1 MSWFIDR
8 SRTRTHADAA
18 PERRRLACL
27 CLLAAVA
34 WTAATTLA
42 LADEVAGPA
51 DAAGSS
57 VPGTRLADLPCHEA
71 PLCYVASH
79 AESDPNH
86 LVLYDLDLVDMTR
99 GISRL
104 KADRAEGSG
113 RDFGS
118 SGWVLTG
125 HVQVFI
131 PQGQMQADRA
141 TVQFAS
147 KRIDSVTAE
156 GAPAEFEHVL
166 ENGQI
171 AHGHAQAIYFN
182 MVRNE
187 LQFDGN
193 SWFSDGC
200 NDITSGHIWYDI
212 TSQRVRAESD
222 PGDSGRVH
230 GTIRSAT
237 PNQCAPAAARP

>member
-1 MSWFIDR
+1 VFCFTDR
-8 SRTRTHADAA
+8 CALFR
-18 PERRRLACL
+18 PLEQL
-27 CLLAAVA
+27 CLLLVFAG
-34 WTAATTLA
+34 AATGVV
-42 LADEVAGPA
+42 ADEPGRAAG
-51 DAAGSS
+51 AAGSS
-57 VPGTRLADLPCHEA
+57 AGTRPEDLPCHEA

-104 KADRAEGSG
+104 KADRAEGNG
-113 RDFGS
+113 RDFGG

-125 HVQVFI
+125 HVQVFL
-131 PQGQMQADRA
+131 PEGQLHADRA

-147 KRIDSVTAE
+147 KRIDTMTAE

-166 ENGQI
+166 ENGQT
-171 AHGHAQAIYFN
+171 AHGHAQAIHLN
-182 MVRNE
+182 MARNE
-187 LQFDGN
+187 LQFDGD

-200 NDITSGHIWYDI
+200 NDITSGHIFYDI

-230 GTIRSAT
+230 GTIRSTA
-237 PNQCAPAAARP
+237 PNQCVPATLRP

>member
-1 MSWFIDR
+1 MSCFTDPL
-8 SRTRTHADAA
+8 SAA
-18 PERRRLACL
+18 TRLAAA
-27 CLLAAVA
+27 LLAAA
-34 WTAATTLA
+34 SLLAAL
-42 LADEVAGPA
+42 GPA
-51 DAAGSS
+51 HAGETGGPETRADA
-57 VPGTRLADLPCHEA
+57 LPCHEA
-71 PLCYVASH
+71 PLCYIASH
-79 AESDPNH
+79 AESDPSR
-86 LVLYDLDLVDMTR
+86 LVLYDLDLVDMSR
-99 GISRL
+99 GVSRL

-131 PQGQMQADRA
+131 PEGELHADKA

-147 KRIDSVTAE
+147 KRIDSMTAE

-166 ENGQI
+166 DNGQT
-171 AHGHAQAIYFN
+171 AHGHARAIHFN

-187 LQFDGN
+187 LQFDGD

-212 TSQRVRAESD
+212 SSQRVRAESD
-222 PGDSGRVH
+222 PGDGGRVH
-230 GTIRSAT
+230 GTIRAAA
-237 PNQCAPAAARP
+237 PNQCTSAASRP

>member
-1 MSWFIDR
+1 MFCFTERALSD
-8 SRTRTHADAA
+8 
-18 PERRRLACL
+18 RRRRAARRRYAVLAGS
-27 CLLAAVA
+27 CLLALCPVLPAEDLA
-34 WTAATTLA
+34 SAA
-42 LADEVAGPA
+42 PA
-51 DAAGSS
+51 QASAAMA
-57 VPGTRLADLPCHEA
+57 GTRPQDLPCHEA

-99 GISRL
+99 GVSRL
-104 KADRAEGSG
+104 KADRAEGNG

-131 PQGQMQADRA
+131 PEGQLQADRA
-141 TVQFAS
+141 TVQFAG
-147 KRIDSVTAE
+147 KRIDSMTAE
-156 GAPAEFEHVL
+156 GAPARFEHL
-166 ENGQI
+166 LDNGLT
-171 AHGHAQAIYFN
+171 AHGHAQAIHFN

-187 LQFDGN
+187 LQFDGD

-212 TSQRVRAESD
+212 NSRRVRAESD
-222 PGDSGRVH
+222 PGDGGRVH
-230 GTIRSAT
+230 GTIRSTASS
-237 PNQCAPAAARP
+237 QCAAAARP